1 MKHYIIVKFNENVEK
16 EKLINPIK
24 ELFQKAMNI
33 KEIVKVDIYESSM
46 DLPNRYDL
54 MIKMDLSKAALSKM
68 KITNLEYE
76 NAYKEAKDLM
86 NRVKGRRDKLKEF
99 TNKYLKIMMEDE

>member
-24 ELFQKAMNI
+24 ELFQKAMHI
-33 KEIVKVDIYESSM
+33 KEVLKVDIYESNM

-54 MIKMDLSKAALSKM
+54 MIKMNLSKKALEEFDNGE
-68 KITNLEYE
+68 IH
-76 NAYKEAKDLM
+76 KEWKEKFGKYIM
-86 NRVKGRRDKLKEF
+86 NKTIFDCE
-99 TNKYLKIMMEDE
+99 

>member
-1 MKHYIIVKFNENVEK
+1 MKHYIIVKFNENVDK

-33 KEIVKVDIYESSM
+33 NEIVKVDIYESNM

-54 MIKMDLSKAALSKM
+54 MIKMDLSKVALNEFDNSE
-68 KITNLEYE
+68 IH
-76 NAYKEAKDLM
+76 KEGKEKFGKYIM
-86 NRVKGRRDKLKEF
+86 NKTIFDCE
-99 TNKYLKIMMEDE
+99 

>member
-24 ELFQKAMNI
+24 ELFQKAMYI
-33 KEIVKVDIYESSM
+33 KEVMNVDIYESNM

-54 MIKMDLSKAALSKM
+54 MIKMDLSK
-68 KITNLEYE
+68 
-76 NAYKEAKDLM
+76 
-86 NRVKGRRDKLKEF
+86 KL
-99 TNKYLKIMMEDE
+99 

>member
-24 ELFQKAMNI
+24 ELFQKAMYI
-33 KEIVKVDIYESSM
+33 KEVMKVDIYESNM

-54 MIKMDLSKAALSKM
+54 MIKMDLSKNALEEFDNGE
-68 KITNLEYE
+68 IH
-76 NAYKEAKDLM
+76 KEWKEEFGKYIM
-86 NRVKGRRDKLKEF
+86 NKTIFDCE
-99 TNKYLKIMMEDE
+99 